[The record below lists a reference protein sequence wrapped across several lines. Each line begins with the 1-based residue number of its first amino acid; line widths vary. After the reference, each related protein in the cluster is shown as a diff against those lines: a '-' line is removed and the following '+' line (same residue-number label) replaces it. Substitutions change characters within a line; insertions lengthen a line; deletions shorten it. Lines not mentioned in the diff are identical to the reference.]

1 MFDRLEW
8 ELEGKSEED
17 EVKRVKREELF
28 KREGVA
34 TISNAI
40 DQWDNHE
47 GIGDLDKRCFLK
59 LMVRLQTRMFEDT
72 TKVWTGDCLV

>member
-40 DQWDNHE
+40 DQ
-47 GIGDLDKRCFLK
+47 
-59 LMVRLQTRMFEDT
+59 
-72 TKVWTGDCLV
+72 